1 MRILLFVRQE
11 VIHSNYFQVYVVQG
25 PSRGGGS
32 GVNPHA
38 ARGAEVFHDAAGDE
52 SSGIR
57 LVRAKFGRWVF
68 SMVVESPCLLYIQV
82 MGDP

>member
-1 MRILLFVRQE
+1 MA
-11 VIHSNYFQVYVVQG
+11 
-25 PSRGGGS
+25 
-32 GVNPHA
+32 GVSPHA